1 MLLSDK
7 ERAELSLSS
16 DRISVYACSIS
27 LTDEKEDLGVIQII
41 TVQRAL
47 PWAPNKHSSK
57 KLANQGT
64 QILLTNRPHC
74 KVRNPP
80 KPNDLVELL

>member
-1 MLLSDK
+1 MTK
-7 ERAELSLSS
+7 KGQSLAYH
-16 DRISVYACSIS
+16 DIISVYACSIS
-27 LTDEKEDLGVIQII
+27 LTDEKEDLGAIHI
-41 TVQRAL
+41 TMQLAL
-47 PWAPNKHSSK
+47 PWTPNKHSSK

-80 KPNDLVELL
+80 KPNNLVELL